1 MEEST
6 WLFGEFFGHTNCS
19 HFQVCRPSVFQRNFY
34 RGDKNKHT
42 LIGSFTIDTNDMIVH
57 LIAGV
62 PGKNNDGG
70 IVKESTLP
78 ELLEKYSGQIM
89 ADGGYPGRASIVIP
103 FSDDHGN
110 EILQFRNQT
119 LRSRRTSVENAI
131 RKVKSFGALKHK
143 FHHNRQLQP
152 LILTACAGIYN
163 MKRIKKLKEIRE
175 KERKMLEQERM
186 D

>member
-1 MEEST
+1 MSF
-6 WLFGEFFGHTNCS
+6 L
-19 HFQVCRPSVFQRNFY
+19 V
-34 RGDKNKHT
+34 T
-42 LIGSFTIDTNDMIVH
+42 LIALTFRFVVHH

-163 MKRIKKLKEIRE
+163 MKRIKKLKEIKE
-175 KERKMLEQERM
+175 KEHKMLNYS
-186 D
+186 